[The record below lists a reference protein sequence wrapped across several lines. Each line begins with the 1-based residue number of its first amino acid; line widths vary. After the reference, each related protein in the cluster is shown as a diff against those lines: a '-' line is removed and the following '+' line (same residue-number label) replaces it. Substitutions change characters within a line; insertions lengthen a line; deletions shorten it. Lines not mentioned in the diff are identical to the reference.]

1 MLNAH
6 YTINI
11 VDLVQSNYV
20 IIDYIIIKTI

>member
-1 MLNAH
+1 MLNSH

-20 IIDYIIIKTI
+20 ITKCIIIKII